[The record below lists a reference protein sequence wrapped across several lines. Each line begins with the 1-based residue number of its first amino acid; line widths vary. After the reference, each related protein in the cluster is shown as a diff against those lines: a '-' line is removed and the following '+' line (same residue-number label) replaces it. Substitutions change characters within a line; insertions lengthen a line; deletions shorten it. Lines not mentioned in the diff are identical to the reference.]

1 MFAAEKVF
9 LYYLK
14 KLLKIMVVF
23 MKRQNIGPVSE
34 NILNQWVSLLFRD
47 YGLFKIMF
55 ISFTSYLIVEQFYT
69 FVVVKPT
76 YSSKMRRDLDLEDLP
91 EIFLCPQ
98 PAINIDV
105 ARSKGY
111 LGLHEYFHGIGPNWL
126 FGSEQLGWGG
136 NNSESVK
143 NVSQEIAS
151 MKTIENCPVKD
162 SAFWY
167 KDKDK
172 KSIMFESVQY
182 NLSRVLYPN
191 HICCKVV
198 PPKFSKVYPIM
209 GMQFVTP
216 SKKKSSELFILSMA
230 DRLTASY
237 FDQHKATM
245 LGDKIITESNELI
258 IYKVKIFEEIG
269 VEGNPVSPC
278 INYQFEG
285 NYSECLE
292 GEILK
297 QNFHFLNCTPPWMT
311 NNEDHWCQGKYRLNS
326 SLARMNYLTFLSRIS
341 VGEKNFEKCY
351 TPCKVKRYHSRKIGP
366 RQGSNSTGI
375 IVWFEK
381 EVEITKSEFTLNPT
395 TLISKFGGF
404 IGISKNFLWIMIT
417 IISSAGVLRSRFN
430 ILKQ

>member
-23 MKRQNIGPVSE
+23 MKRQNIGTVSE

-172 KSIMFESVQY
+172 KSIMFESV
-182 NLSRVLYPN
+182 
-191 HICCKVV
+191 
-198 PPKFSKVYPIM
+198 
-209 GMQFVTP
+209 
-216 SKKKSSELFILSMA
+216 
-230 DRLTASY
+230 
-237 FDQHKATM
+237 
-245 LGDKIITESNELI
+245 
-258 IYKVKIFEEIG
+258 
-269 VEGNPVSPC
+269 
-278 INYQFEG
+278 
-285 NYSECLE
+285 
-292 GEILK
+292 
-297 QNFHFLNCTPPWMT
+297 
-311 NNEDHWCQGKYRLNS
+311 
-326 SLARMNYLTFLSRIS
+326 
-341 VGEKNFEKCY
+341 
-351 TPCKVKRYHSRKIGP
+351 
-366 RQGSNSTGI
+366 
-375 IVWFEK
+375 
-381 EVEITKSEFTLNPT
+381 
-395 TLISKFGGF
+395 
-404 IGISKNFLWIMIT
+404 
-417 IISSAGVLRSRFN
+417 
-430 ILKQ
+430 